1 MGDPIC
7 RRRRDAEGDGMT
19 SEPVR
24 PDVEW
29 ASPAA
34 GAFSRSF
41 RFGEWIGEPVTP
53 LFESWL
59 LTAMEDGLHAALRRW
74 IGQQAPRPHHVIVNG
89 WYFYSLNW
97 LSAAAMAR
105 SLPGMLRT
113 VVRDPRRIAG
123 IIPPTVR
130 FSVPVF
136 EREWREDVLPRYRA
150 AVTRAADE
158 VESLPESAL
167 PPLVD
172 GLGRL
177 AGEYFASIAALAG
190 AGYKLEMNLAAF
202 YRRHLAPGIGGS
214 HLPLL
219 AGFEVPAGVPAHAVT
234 SLDWWHEPVDVADS
248 PRSLAL
254 RTTRHVRLVDARVEA
269 EAAASRALAGSP
281 RRLAAFR
288 RLLADAQHLVPL
300 REAQVRDLTLPWPV
314 MRRAVARLGEALVA
328 RAAIARR
335 DDVFFLTH
343 EELLAGLTGAPLPG
357 QAELDERRARRAEQ
371 SLLVPPLIV
380 GHLNP
385 LLRRVWNTFPRLV
398 GAVRSDRALVA
409 GSPASAGR
417 ATGRVRVVRG
427 PAEFDT
433 LLQGEVLV
441 APVTA
446 PAWTALFGLA
456 AAVVTDVGSAAAHA
470 SIIAREY
477 GIPAVVG
484 CGDATARLRTG
495 MRVTVD
501 GGTGNV
507 ELA

>member
-1 MGDPIC
+1 MT
-7 RRRRDAEGDGMT
+7 AEPRGQEV
-19 SEPVR
+19 S
-24 PDVEW
+24 W
-29 ASPAA
+29 ASPVA

-59 LTAMEDGLHAALRRW
+59 LTTMEDGLHDALRRW
-74 IGQQAPRPHHVIVNG
+74 IGQRAPRPHHVVVNG

-97 LSAAAMAR
+97 LSGGAMVR
-105 SLPGMLRT
+105 SLPGMVRT
-113 VVRDPRRIAG
+113 VLRDPRRIAG

-130 FSVPVF
+130 HSVPLF
-136 EREWREDVLPRYRA
+136 EGEWREDVLPRYRA
-150 AVTRAADE
+150 AVSRAATA
-158 VESLPESAL
+158 VESMPASELPG
-167 PPLVD
+167 LVD
-172 GLGRL
+172 ELAWH

-202 YRRHLAPGIGGS
+202 YRRHVAPRVGGS

-219 AGFEVPAGVPAHAVT
+219 SGFEVPSALPAHAVT
-234 SLDWWHEPVDVADS
+234 SLDWWHELVDVADN
-248 PRSLAL
+248 PRVAML
-254 RTTRHVRLVDARVEA
+254 RAARHARLVDARRAA
-269 EAAASRALAGSP
+269 EAAASHALERAP
-281 RRLAAFR
+281 RRLATFR

-300 REAQVRDLTLPWPV
+300 RELQVRELTLPWPV
-314 MRRAVARLGEALVA
+314 MRRAVVRIGEALAA
-328 RAAIARR
+328 REAIAKP

-343 EELLAGLTGAPLPG
+343 DELVAGLAGAALPR
-357 QAELDERRARRAEQ
+357 QPELDERRARRAGQ
-371 SLLVPPLIV
+371 ILLVPPLVV
-380 GHLNP
+380 GRLNP
-385 LLRRVWNTFPRLV
+385 MLRRLWEAFPKLV
-398 GAVRSDRALVA
+398 GAARSDRALVA

-427 PAEFDT
+427 PADFGS

-446 PAWTALFGLA
+446 PAWTPLFGLA

-501 GGTGNV
+501 GDTGNV